1 MTTPTS
7 YSYSI
12 AVDFP
17 AGISLNNLAAE
28 IRESFIAVS
37 LHHIDTEGNAVHI
50 WFSDA
55 LSAEDKTLLDNNA
68 SPAGGL
74 IAMHNPVEAS
84 TALPVILGHQLTS
97 DNRIRV
103 AIEKSNAVSVDI
115 FTHNWCDKTTWYQ
128 GSVLITDEIAADSG
142 NHVIYQLAHT
152 FLIDNYHGKITEE
165 DSLLN
170 ANGNTYRV
178 TVKVN
183 DVVKTEQD
191 PHYGSG
197 GDYTVNYAAGAISF
211 LNALA
216 ANDVVKV
223 TYHYAQSS
231 AFYIKPAAGK
241 SLVIDISEVQFSK
254 DVGITDTIVFQTYG
268 FVEVFA
274 PQLVDNPYPAGTRIP
289 IKAFKYKSM
298 NDYLNAAYKS
308 YPSYPAMGGNS
319 WRGQQQE
326 VVVFD
331 WDYQRSLTLVAN
343 HGMEV
348 KIYLEHDTP
357 FTGAYATAS
366 MYCGLV

>member
-1 MTTPTS
+1 MPTQTS
-7 YSYSI
+7 YTYSI
-12 AVDFP
+12 AADFS
-17 AGISLNNLAAE
+17 AGVNLNNLTQE
-28 IRESFIAVS
+28 INGSAIVTG
-37 LHHIDTEGNAVHI
+37 LHHIDTEGDAIHI
-50 WFSDA
+50 WFKDPISTGDQNILEGLFTTHNPIETSNA
-55 LSAEDKTLLDNNA
+55 LS
-68 SPAGGL
+68 
-74 IAMHNPVEAS
+74 
-84 TALPVILGHQLTS
+84 VILGHQVTS

-103 AIEKSNAVSVDI
+103 AIEKSNATSVDI

-128 GSVLITDEIAADSG
+128 GSQRIVDEIADDSG
-142 NHVIYQLAHT
+142 NHTNYQLDHT
-152 FLIDNYHGKITEE
+152 FVIDSYHGKITEE
-165 DSLLN
+165 DALLDV
-170 ANGNTYRV
+170 NGNSYRAI
-178 TVKVN
+178 VKVN

-191 PHYGSG
+191 PHYGTG
-197 GDYTVNYAAGAISF
+197 GDYTINYATGVITF

-216 ANDVVKV
+216 ANDVVKA

-241 SLVIDISEVQFSK
+241 TLVIDISEVQFSK
-254 DVGITDTIVFQTYG
+254 DVVITDTVIFQTYG

-308 YPSYPAMGGNS
+308 YPAYPAMGGNS

-331 WDYQRSLTLVAN
+331 WDYQRSLALTAN
-343 HGMEV
+343 YGMEV
-348 KIYLEHDTP
+348 KIHLEHDTP
-357 FTGAYATAS
+357 FGGSYATAS